1 METIL
6 YPSNERG
13 FADHGWLKAKHTFS
27 FASWYNPEKIHFGAL
42 RVLND
47 DIVAPMMG
55 FGTHPHND
63 MEIIT
68 IPLAGALHHRD
79 SMGHSST
86 IHSNEVQV
94 MSAGKGIQHSEFN
107 ASKTEALNLFQI
119 WIFPNQQSVEPRYD
133 QVEYTLNLNKWSYL
147 VGPQN
152 GNAATW
158 IHQNAHLSLGEFD
171 QSFEYQVK
179 SPGNGVFLMLIDGEI
194 SIGEQQ
200 LLTRDAIGIVNTENI
215 NINLQQKSKVLV
227 IEVPLTF

>member
-13 FADHGWLKAKHTFS
+13 MAYHGWLKAKHTFS
-27 FASWYNPEKIHFGAL
+27 FASWYHPEKIHFGAL

-107 ASKTEALNLFQI
+107 ASKTDPLNLFQI
-119 WIFPNQQSVEPRYD
+119 WIFPNKQGVEPRYD
-133 QVEYTLNLNKWSYL
+133 QFEYTLHPNEWTYL

-152 GNAATW
+152 GTAATW

-171 QSFEYQVK
+171 QTFNYALK
-179 SPGNGVFLMLIDGEI
+179 SPGNGIFLMVVEGSI
-194 SIGEQQ
+194 SIEQEQ
-200 LLTRDAIGIVNTENI
+200 LATRDAIGIFNTENI
-215 NINLQQKSKVLV
+215 TLNLQQKSKVLV